1 MKKFMLTSLLV
12 VLLSACQGSQSRDD
26 NQEDRQTNHK
36 PTTTTLHII
45 ATLHAGEKLK
55 TQDFDDTYFIIE
67 KSHEQPVIKDE
78 ATCKVK
84 HNNTEV
90 ECFATTNLSKLTPD
104 LYRVIIKDELG
115 GLLGAGVVEI
125 FPNMVPVNVTVEDD
139 DTGDYLLTL
148 LRKDTHKSDSDI
160 FAIWSAQGR
169 IKNIRDLEITAYNIF
184 IDNNG
189 HKNFKYAFNQ
199 LLGTLDDGGSSGTLD
214 NSGASSGSTD
224 GTPSQNTEQNSDASN
239 IPSDTNI

>member
-1 MKKFMLTSLLV
+1 MKKLMLANLLLL
-12 VLLSACQGSQSRDD
+12 LLSACQDSQTQND
-26 NQEDRQTNHK
+26 NQANAKQK
-36 PTTTTLHII
+36 ATTTTLHVI

-55 TQDFDDTYFIIE
+55 TQDFDDTYFAIE
-67 KSHEQPVIKDE
+67 KSHEQTVIKDE

-84 HNNTEV
+84 KNNTEV
-90 ECFATTNLSKLTPD
+90 ECFATTNLSKLAPD
-104 LYRVIIKDELG
+104 LYRVIVKDELG
-115 GLLGAGVVEI
+115 GLLGAGIVEI

-160 FAIWSAQGR
+160 FAIWSAQGK

-189 HKNFKYAFNQ
+189 HKNFKYAFDQ
-199 LLGTLDDGGSSGTLD
+199 LLATLDGGTSSSIDNSRTTGDSGGS
-214 NSGASSGSTD
+214 
-224 GTPSQNTEQNSDASN
+224 PSQQNTEQNSDASN
-239 IPSDTNI
+239 IPSDTTYN